1 MLQRTDFYPTRD
13 DFVPDMFPRQEPVI
27 HSSDLQQRQGPL
39 DRQQLSQYE
48 NDGFLWL
55 EGFFPEQAV
64 TPFQDELRQ
73 MALREDVR
81 DLKQVVMD
89 EERRTIRSVFA
100 MHELSEAFDRMTR
113 DPRILDMVRQIL
125 GSEVYIHQSRIN
137 SKAGFCGDG
146 FEWHSDF
153 ETWHSE
159 DGMPGMRAVS
169 VSIMLTENNP
179 YNGPLML
186 IPGSHQ
192 QFVPC
197 AGQTPD
203 QNWQGSLKHQ
213 RVGLPS
219 QADIDVLAGNGGIQ
233 APTGPAGSLLLF
245 ECNTLH
251 ASNRNMSP
259 WPRANLFF
267 VYNSVENRLA
277 QPFAGTRPRP
287 GYLAARENT
296 RALIDSRP

>member
-1 MLQRTDFYPTRD
+1 MLQRADFYPTRD

-27 HSSDLQQRQGPL
+27 HGTDLQQEQGPL
-39 DRQQLSQYE
+39 SGDQLSQFDR
-48 NDGFLWL
+48 DGFLWL

-64 TPFQDELRQ
+64 SPFLEELKE
-73 MALREDVR
+73 MAKREDVR
-81 DLKQVVMD
+81 DRKQVVMD
-89 EERRTIRSVFA
+89 EERRAIRSVFA
-100 MHELSEAFDRMTR
+100 MHELSAAFDRMTR
-113 DPRILDMVRQIL
+113 DPRLLDMVRQIL

-137 SKAGFCGDG
+137 SKAGFCGNG

-169 VSIMLTENNP
+169 ASIMLTENNP
-179 YNGPLML
+179 FNGPLML
-186 IPGSHQ
+186 IPGSHK

-197 AGQTPD
+197 VGKTPED
-203 QNWQGSLKHQ
+203 NWTSSLKHQ
-213 RVGLPS
+213 RIGLPS
-219 QADIDVLAGNGGIQ
+219 QADIDVLAREQGIQ

-287 GYLAARENT
+287 AYLAARENT
-296 RALIDSRP
+296 RPLIDSRP

>member
-13 DFVPDMFPRQEPVI
+13 DFVPDMFPRREPVV
-27 HSSDLQQRQGPL
+27 HRSGPGRECGPL
-39 DRQQLSQYE
+39 DRRQLEAFEQ
-48 NDGFLWL
+48 DGFLWF

-64 TPFQDELRQ
+64 TPFLEELRT
-73 MALREDVR
+73 MARRQDVT
-81 DLKQVVMD
+81 DLEQVVMD
-89 EERRTIRSVFA
+89 EERQSIRSVFA
-100 MHELSEAFDRMTR
+100 MHELSAAFDRMTR
-113 DPRILDMVRQIL
+113 DPRLLDMVRQIL

-137 SKAGFCGDG
+137 SKSGFCGNG

-179 YNGPLML
+179 FNGPLML
-186 IPGSHQ
+186 IPGSHH

-197 AGQTPD
+197 VGQTPER
-203 QNWQGSLKHQ
+203 NWNGSLKHQ

-219 QADIDVLAGNGGIQ
+219 RSDVEALTDGRGIH

-267 VYNSVENRLA
+267 VYNSVDNRLA
-277 QPFAGTRPRP
+277 QPFAGTSPRP
-287 GYLAARENT
+287 AYLAARTNQK
-296 RALIDSRP
+296 ALIDSRP

>member
-1 MLQRTDFYPTRD
+1 MSTQEDFYPSRLD
-13 DFVPDMFPRQEPVI
+13 EPMDPIPRQDPVV
-27 HSSDLQQRQGPL
+27 HSRGQKRWDGPL
-39 DRQQLSQYE
+39 DEVALSRYE
-48 NDGFLWL
+48 RDGFLWM
-55 EGFFPEQAV
+55 EGFFPETAV
-64 TPFQDELRQ
+64 SPFLEELQD
-73 MALREDVR
+73 MASRTDIT
-81 DLKQVVMD
+81 DLEQVVMD
-89 EERRTIRSVFA
+89 GERREIRSVFA
-100 MHELSEAFDRMTR
+100 MHELSAAFDRMTR
-113 DPRILDMVRQIL
+113 EPRLLDMVRQIL

-137 SKAGFCGDG
+137 SKAGFSGDG

-159 DGMPGMRAVS
+159 DGMPAMRAVS
-169 VSIMLTENNP
+169 ASIMLTENNAF
-179 YNGPLML
+179 NGPLML
-186 IPGSHQ
+186 IPGSHH

-197 AGQTPD
+197 VGKTPD
-203 QNWQGSLKHQ
+203 ENWNSSLKHQ
-213 RVGLPS
+213 QVGIPS
-219 QADIDVLAGNGGIQ
+219 RTDVEQLAGRDGIQ

-287 GYLAARENT
+287 WYLAERENT
-296 RALIDSRP
+296 RPLIDSRP

>member
-1 MLQRTDFYPTRD
+1 MLQRADFYPTRD

-27 HSSDLQQRQGPL
+27 HSTGVARQRGPL
-39 DRQQLSQYE
+39 DDRQLDRFE
-48 NDGFLWL
+48 RDGFLWL

-64 TPFQDELRQ
+64 APFLEELDD
-73 MALREDVR
+73 MARRPDIR
-81 DLKQVVMD
+81 DLEQVVMD
-89 EERRTIRSVFA
+89 RERQKIRSVFA
-100 MHELSEAFDRMTR
+100 MHELSSAFDRMTR
-113 DPRILDMVRQIL
+113 DPRLLDMIRQIL

-137 SKAGFCGDG
+137 SKAGFCGNG
-146 FEWHSDF
+146 FDWHSDF

-159 DGMPGMRAVS
+159 DGMPAMRAVS
-169 VSIMLTENNP
+169 ASIMLTENNP
-179 YNGPLML
+179 FNGPLML

-197 AGQTPD
+197 VGRTPD
-203 QNWQGSLKHQ
+203 ENWARSLKHQ
-213 RVGLPS
+213 EIGVPS
-219 QADIDVLAGNGGIQ
+219 RADIDQLAGQDRIQ

-287 GYLAARENT
+287 WYLAERAHT
-296 RALIDSRP
+296 RPLIDSRP

>member
-27 HSSDLQQRQGPL
+27 HSSGISRERGPL
-39 DRQQLSQYE
+39 SEDELNRFE
-48 NDGFLWL
+48 RDGFLWM
-55 EGFFPEQAV
+55 EGFFPETAV
-64 TPFQDELRQ
+64 SPFLEELQD
-73 MALREDVR
+73 MAGRTDIT
-81 DLKQVVMD
+81 DLEQVVMD
-89 EERRTIRSVFA
+89 SERREIRSVFA
-100 MHELSEAFDRMTR
+100 MHELSAAFDRMTR
-113 DPRILDMVRQIL
+113 EPRLLDMVRQIL

-137 SKAGFCGDG
+137 SKAGFCGNG

-159 DGMPGMRAVS
+159 DGMPAMRAVS
-169 VSIMLTENNP
+169 ASIMLTENNEF
-179 YNGPLML
+179 NGPLML
-186 IPGSHQ
+186 IPGSHH

-197 AGQTPD
+197 VGKTPD
-203 QNWQGSLKHQ
+203 ENWNSSLQHQ
-213 RVGLPS
+213 QVGIPS
-219 QADIDVLAGNGGIQ
+219 RTDIEQLVGKGGIQ

-287 GYLAARENT
+287 WYLAERENT
-296 RALIDSRP
+296 RPLTSSRP

>member
-13 DFVPDMFPRQEPVI
+13 DFVPDMFPRREPVV
-27 HSSDLQQRQGPL
+27 HSGDLTQAQGPL
-39 DRQQLSQYE
+39 SREKLAE
-48 NDGFLWL
+48 FERDGLLWFD
-55 EGFFPEQAV
+55 GFFPEEAV
-64 TPFQDELRQ
+64 SPFLEELES
-73 MALREDVR
+73 MAERDDIR
-81 DLKQVVMD
+81 DLDQVVMD
-89 EERRTIRSVFA
+89 SERKKIRSVFA
-100 MHELSEAFDRMTR
+100 MHELSETFDRMTR
-113 DPRILDMVRQIL
+113 DPRLLDMIRQIL

-137 SKAGFCGDG
+137 SKAGFCGNG
-146 FEWHSDF
+146 FDWHSDF

-159 DGMPGMRAVS
+159 DGMPGMRAIS
-169 VSIMLTENNP
+169 ASIMLTENNP
-179 YNGPLML
+179 FNGPLML

-197 AGQTPD
+197 VGKTPEE
-203 QNWQGSLKHQ
+203 NWTDSLKHQ
-213 RVGLPS
+213 QVGLPS
-219 QADIDVLAGNGGIQ
+219 RLDIEALAGTDGIV

-277 QPFAGTRPRP
+277 QPFAGTKPRP
-287 GYLAARENT
+287 SYLAARENT
-296 RALIDSRP
+296 RPLIDSRP